1 MADVR
6 PRVTIVGGGFGGLA
20 AARGLR
26 RVPVDVTLVD
36 RHNYHLFTPLLYEV
50 ASALLDPSE
59 IAYPIRGILHRV
71 RNVDFRLGTVEAV
84 DLDAGV
90 IHTDTGD
97 IAHDYLVLAA
107 GSINNFFGSVSAQ
120 ERTFALKDLGEA
132 LAMRNRI
139 LECFE
144 QASWTED
151 AEERRRLLSFVI
163 IGGGPT
169 GVELAGA
176 FSELIHLVLRKDHP
190 RLDLGEVRITLVEA
204 VGHLLRA
211 FPEPLRESAAATLRR
226 KGVRLALNAAV
237 AEVGDEAVRLEDGE
251 VIPAAT
257 VIWTAGIQASALANL
272 PGAAHGRGG
281 RVVVDEYLRLP
292 GHDRVFCIGDMAE
305 CLHHGAALP
314 QLAAVALQQG
324 RNVARTIAADVAR
337 RPAKPFSY
345 FDRGTMATIGRN
357 AAVVDIRGLQLKGFI
372 GWVTWLTVHLV
383 LLITFRSR
391 VLVLINWAYDYLF
404 YDRPVRLIV
413 RAAREP
419 RD

>member
-1 MADVR
+1 
-6 PRVTIVGGGFGGLA
+6 
-20 AARGLR
+20 
-26 RVPVDVTLVD
+26 
-36 RHNYHLFTPLLYEV
+36 
-50 ASALLDPSE
+50 
-59 IAYPIRGILHRV
+59 
-71 RNVDFRLGTVEAV
+71 
-84 DLDAGV
+84 
-90 IHTDTGD
+90 
-97 IAHDYLVLAA
+97 DYLVLAA